1 MLAEISRLVRQ
12 AGELFFDETLSG
24 QRQEKG
30 LRDYVTQTDAT
41 VQGFLRQALTKQFP
55 KVDFLGEEQPS
66 HCWDFQGP
74 VWVLDPVD
82 GTANL
87 IHHLG
92 YSAISLALVEAGRP
106 VLGVVY
112 NPYTRELFS
121 AREGNGAFLN
131 GRPIRVSLT
140 AALAEALVAVGTA
153 PGARQEAPETFRRM
167 ARVYAACQDIRRMG
181 AASLELC
188 AVACGRLEGFYEDH
202 LKPWDYAAGMLLVQ
216 EAGGTVSTRQGK
228 ALTFRPDG
236 DIFAANGCLAQALLA
251 LL

>member
-1 MLAEISRLVRQ
+1 MLDTVSRLVRQ
-12 AGELFFDETLSG
+12 AGELFFDKTLSG
-24 QRQEKG
+24 QQKEKG
-30 LRDYVTQTDAT
+30 PKDYVTQTDVT
-41 VQGFLRQALTKQFP
+41 VQAFLCQALSREFP
-55 KVDFLGEEQPS
+55 HVGFLGEEQPA

-87 IHHLG
+87 IHGLA
-92 YSAISLALVEAGRP
+92 YSAISLALVEADRP

-121 AREGNGAFLN
+121 ARQGGGAFLN
-131 GRPIRVSLT
+131 GKPIRVSQT
-140 AALAEALVAVGTA
+140 DNLAQALVAVGTA

-188 AVACGRLEGFYEDH
+188 AVACGRLEGFYESH

-216 EAGGTVSTRQGK
+216 EAGGMAGTRQGK
-228 ALTFRPDG
+228 ALTFRPDT
-236 DIFAANGCLAQALLA
+236 DVFAANGCLAQALLA